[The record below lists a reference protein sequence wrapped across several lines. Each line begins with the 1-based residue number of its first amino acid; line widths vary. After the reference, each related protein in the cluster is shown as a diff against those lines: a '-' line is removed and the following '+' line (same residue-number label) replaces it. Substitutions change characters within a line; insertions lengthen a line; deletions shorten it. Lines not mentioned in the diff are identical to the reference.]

1 MKKYGALIYILMLSL
16 ATLLSY
22 VVPTNEAVAHS
33 NIDSSTVIPGDAIRL
48 RILANSNTE
57 VDQNL
62 KRSIRDQVKREIDG
76 WVVGLN
82 SKEEAHEVISKHIP
96 QIEKIAKMEINKLG
110 ANQSVSVELGQ
121 AEFPTKLYGEH
132 LYPAGKYEALVIK
145 LGAAEG
151 DNWWCVLYPPLC
163 FLDFDSG
170 TAVRKEMK
178 TKNPSE
184 ITVKSNKKEDKKTT
198 LKKQEKVQ
206 FLSKKIINKLF

>member
-22 VVPTNEAVAHS
+22 VVPTTEVAHS
-33 NIDSSTVIPGDAIRL
+33 NINSNTVIPGDAIRL

-57 VDQNL
+57 IDQNL

-82 SKEEAHEVISKHIP
+82 SKEEAHDIISKHIP
-96 QIEKIAKMEINKLG
+96 QIEQIAKMEIIKSG
-110 ANQSVSVELGQ
+110 TDQSVSVELGQ

-163 FLDFDSG
+163 FLDFGSG
-170 TAVRKEMK
+170 TAVKKEMK

-184 ITVKSNKKEDKKTT
+184 ITVKSNKKEDKKTV
-198 LKKQEKVQ
+198 LKKQDKVQ
-206 FLSKKIINKLF
+206 FLSKKIINKFF